1 MVIPNAE
8 VMEIFETMVKLWF
21 GENAQKLDR
30 RALFTAVWEGDAERL
45 TEEMSKMLRQSI
57 SYHEYKEDFYHAFF
71 AGIFAG
77 AGYIVE
83 SNREHGE
90 GRSDIIVKDYTGDSV
105 VIFEVKYSKTLKSLE
120 DSCKNAIMQIDDR
133 MYAKEFE
140 EEYSKVICYGISFF
154 KKRCL
159 VKKK

>member
-1 MVIPNAE
+1 MI
-8 VMEIFETMVKLWF
+8 IKRILSC
-21 GENAQKLDR
+21 L
-30 RALFTAVWEGDAERL
+30 
-45 TEEMSKMLRQSI
+45 
-57 SYHEYKEDFYHAFF
+57 F